1 MDAKEIKPG
10 VIRPAGHYRH
20 ELKYNITYWQYLQ
33 LRSRFRQV
41 MKTDPHT
48 EADGTYQIRSI
59 YFDNVQDKA
68 LREKVNGVAKREK
81 FRVRYYNDNF
91 TQITL
96 EKKIKDNDL
105 CMKVSAG
112 LKEAECRM
120 LLAGNLEWMRNHPS
134 SLVQELY
141 GKMKYQQLRPRV
153 LVSYTREP
161 YIYAAGNVRITF
173 DWNVRTTMYHQ
184 KFLEEKVYDVEAVQ
198 CPGEM
203 IMEVKYEEYDEA
215 ANLLVEVVQLRA
227 ESVSG
232 QLDGTIPSTD
242 EGQQQDSSSLI
253 DGSDIDLSIMGS
265 FSGGGGGNDGPGD
278 EIGFA
283 GGNGGPGNENGPG
296 GNGGFAGNPP
306 QTSDAEAD
314 TQTSGEKDVLQD

>member
-81 FRVRYYNDNF
+81 FRIRYYNDNF
-91 TQITL
+91 THIIL
-96 EKKIKDNDL
+96 EKKIKDNNL
-105 CMKVSAG
+105 CMEVSAG

-141 GKMKYQQLRPRV
+141 EKMKYQQLRPRV

-203 IMEVKYEEYDEA
+203 IMEVKYDA
-215 ANLLVEVVQLRA
+215 FLPRVIQDLIQM
-227 ESVSG
+227 
-232 QLDGTIPSTD
+232 DGVR
-242 EGQQQDSSSLI
+242 QQ
-253 DGSDIDLSIMGS
+253 S
-265 FSGGGGGNDGPGD
+265 FSKYGACRNYG
-278 EIGFA
+278 
-283 GGNGGPGNENGPG
+283 
-296 GNGGFAGNPP
+296 
-306 QTSDAEAD
+306 
-314 TQTSGEKDVLQD
+314 

>member
-1 MDAKEIKPG
+1 MDTAEIKSG
-10 VIRPAGHYRH
+10 LGKQAGHYRH

-48 EADGTYQIRSI
+48 GTDGTYRIRSI

-81 FRVRYYNDNF
+81 FRIRYYNDNF

-96 EKKIKDNDL
+96 EKKIKDNNL

-112 LKEAECRM
+112 LKENECRM
-120 LLAGNLEWMRNHPS
+120 LLAGELEWMRNHPS

-141 GKMKYQQLRPRV
+141 GKMQYQQLRPRV

-173 DWNVRTTMYHQ
+173 DWNIRTTMYHR
-184 KFLEEKVYDVEAVQ
+184 KFLEEQVYDVDAVQ

-203 IMEVKYEEYDEA
+203 IMEVKFDA
-215 ANLLVEVVQLRA
+215 FLPRVIQDLIQM
-227 ESVSG
+227 
-232 QLDGTIPSTD
+232 DGVR
-242 EGQQQDSSSLI
+242 QQ
-253 DGSDIDLSIMGS
+253 S
-265 FSGGGGGNDGPGD
+265 FSKYGACRNYG
-278 EIGFA
+278 
-283 GGNGGPGNENGPG
+283 
-296 GNGGFAGNPP
+296 
-306 QTSDAEAD
+306 
-314 TQTSGEKDVLQD
+314 

>member
-81 FRVRYYNDNF
+81 FRIRYYNDNF
-91 TQITL
+91 THIIL
-96 EKKIKDNDL
+96 EKKIKDNNL

-203 IMEVKYEEYDEA
+203 IMEV
-215 ANLLVEVVQLRA
+215 
-227 ESVSG
+227 
-232 QLDGTIPSTD
+232 
-242 EGQQQDSSSLI
+242 
-253 DGSDIDLSIMGS
+253 
-265 FSGGGGGNDGPGD
+265 
-278 EIGFA
+278 
-283 GGNGGPGNENGPG
+283 
-296 GNGGFAGNPP
+296 
-306 QTSDAEAD
+306 
-314 TQTSGEKDVLQD
+314 

>member
-1 MDAKEIKPG
+1 MVTEFFRFISGWASIISKDDRDGLEFWVGGSGKGGKTDGCKGNKTRRDKA
-10 VIRPAGHYRH
+10 RAGHYRH

-48 EADGTYQIRSI
+48 ESDGTYQIRSI

-81 FRVRYYNDNF
+81 FRIRYYNDNF
-91 TQITL
+91 TYIIL
-96 EKKIKDNDL
+96 EKKIKDNNL

-112 LKEAECRM
+112 LKDAECRM

-203 IMEVKYEEYDEA
+203 IMEVKYDA
-215 ANLLVEVVQLRA
+215 FLPRVIQDLIQM
-227 ESVSG
+227 
-232 QLDGTIPSTD
+232 DGVR
-242 EGQQQDSSSLI
+242 QQ
-253 DGSDIDLSIMGS
+253 S
-265 FSGGGGGNDGPGD
+265 FSKYGACRNYG
-278 EIGFA
+278 
-283 GGNGGPGNENGPG
+283 
-296 GNGGFAGNPP
+296 
-306 QTSDAEAD
+306 
-314 TQTSGEKDVLQD
+314 